1 MMIETIDATHGS
13 GNFKSDKCM
22 SEKMGKL
29 KIKIPGRY
37 LNFIDDYCEITG
49 QDRKSAMLDM
59 VTASMVMFIEDLD
72 QEDRVRLIGKYQLTD
87 IYKIPD
93 WMQREVFQER
103 CEHLRDKCISEGL
116 RSLTIEEKAELGMMG
131 IGLAMCLG
139 KTVTVTEEKKND

>member
-1 MMIETIDATHGS
+1 MRKTIDATRGS

-59 VTASMVMFIEDLD
+59 ITASMVMFIEDLD
-72 QEDRVRLIGKYQLTD
+72 QEDRVHLVGKYQLTD

-93 WMQREVFQER
+93 WIQREVFQKM
-103 CEHLRDKCISEGL
+103 CEDLRDKFISKGL
-116 RSLTIEEKAELGMMG
+116 RSLTMEEKAELGMMS
-131 IGLAMCLG
+131 IGLAMRLG
-139 KTVTVTEEKKND
+139 KIATVNEEKKD